1 MAIEERKY
9 AAYLCKGCGIGEA
22 VNMADLAKCAT
33 REAKLGMVKEH
44 DVMCSPEAI
53 EMIKQD
59 IAEGVN
65 CIAIAACSP
74 RVKYEE
80 FDFPGCIVERI
91 GLRELV
97 AWTHE
102 PAEKDKETQNLAED
116 YLRMYGAKIKKT
128 NLPEP
133 YKFEEELSK
142 TILVIGGGA
151 AGLAAALYAARNNY
165 EVVLVEKEAEL
176 GGYGAKL
183 HRSTPTGYPFTQ
195 LVESPVLAKIKEV
208 QAEGNIRIMT
218 NTEVLKADGQPGLL
232 DVTLNTGGSEET
244 LRIGAVVM
252 AAGWKPYDPSKLG
265 KYGYGASPD
274 VITGIQ
280 MEEMAKNGRIV
291 RPSDGKAPESVAF
304 VLCAGQ
310 RDPDHLPYCSD
321 VCCAASVKQAL
332 YVRQT
337 NPNAH
342 AMILYKDIRIPGQME
357 LFYKEAQTDPGVMLT
372 KAEVTG
378 VETVPGG
385 KLRIAAK
392 DTLLGEDVLFEA
404 DLVVLAT
411 GMVPV
416 TSEEPVLQLGYRQGP
431 GLPDLELFQ
440 GFSDSNFICF
450 PYETR
455 RTAIYAAG
463 GIRQPMGLT
472 MAMDDGVGAALKAIQ
487 AVEHINEGMAVHPRA
502 WDNTWPDPLMTRC
515 TSCKRCTEECPFGA
529 IDEDEKGTP
538 FYRINRCRRCGT
550 CMGACPERIVNFA
563 DFSVDIMGSIF
574 KSLDVPT
581 EDDLEDDEEEVPL
594 RILGVVCEN
603 DAYPALDAAALNKLK
618 FSPLVR
624 FVPLRCMGSF
634 NLVWVSDAFS
644 RGVDGMMLFGCKYGD
659 DYQCHFAK
667 GSELCAYRLTK
678 LSETLDKLG
687 LESDRVT
694 MTQIA
699 ISEFDKLP
707 QIINDFV
714 DRVKEVGPN
723 PFKGM

>member
-1 MAIEERKY
+1 MEERKY
-9 AAYLCKGCGIGEA
+9 AAYICKGCGIGE
-22 VNMADLAKCAT
+22 VLNIADLSKVAA
-33 REAKLGMVKEH
+33 REAKLGLVKEH

-59 IAEGVN
+59 IAEGIN

-74 RVKYEE
+74 RVKFEE
-80 FDFPGCIVERI
+80 FDFPHCIVERV

-97 AWTHE
+97 AWTHDPE
-102 PAEKDKETQNLAED
+102 DKETQALAED

-128 NLPEP
+128 NLPAP
-133 YKFEEELSK
+133 FTYEEEMSK

-151 AGLAAALYAARNNY
+151 AGLSAALYAARNGFQ
-165 EVVLVEKEAEL
+165 VVLVEKETEL

-183 HRSTPTGYPFTQ
+183 HRATPTSYPYTQ
-195 LVESPVLAKIKEV
+195 LQEPPVLAKIKEV
-208 QAEGNIRIMT
+208 QAEGNVRILT
-218 NTEVLKADGQPGLL
+218 NTVVVKMDGQPGLL
-232 DVTLNTGGSEET
+232 DVTLNINGSEET
-244 LRIGAVVM
+244 TRMGAVVL
-252 AAGWKPYDPSKLG
+252 AAGWKPYDATKLAD
-265 KYGYGASPD
+265 KFSYGASPD
-274 VITGIQ
+274 IITSLQ
-280 MEEMAKNGRIV
+280 MEEMAKKGKIV
-291 RPSDGKAPESVAF
+291 RPSDGKAPKAVAF

-321 VCCAASVKQAL
+321 ICCASSVKQAL
-332 YVRQT
+332 YVRQ
-337 NPNAH
+337 AH
-342 AMILYKDIRIPGQME
+342 PDAAAMILYKDIRIPGQME
-357 LFYKEAQTDPGVMLT
+357 LFYKEAQSDPGLMLT

-378 VETVPGG
+378 VEPMSGG
-385 KLRIAAK
+385 KLKVSAK
-392 DTLLGEDVLFEA
+392 DTLLGEDIAIEA

-416 TSEEPVLQLGYRQGP
+416 TAEEPVLQLEYRQGP
-431 GLPDLELFQ
+431 GLPDLELFK
-440 GFSDSNFICF
+440 GFADSNFICF

-455 RTAIYAAG
+455 RTGIYAAG
-463 GIRQPMGLT
+463 GVRQPMGMG

-487 AVEHINEGMAVHPRA
+487 AVEHIAVGMAVHPRA
-502 WDNTWPDPLMTRC
+502 WDETFPDPLMTRC

-563 DFSVDIMGSIF
+563 DYSVDIMGSMF

-581 EDDLEDDEEEVPL
+581 EDDIEDDEEVPV

-618 FSPLVR
+618 FSPMVR
-624 FVPLRCMGSF
+624 FVPIRCMGSF

-644 RGVDGMMLFGCKYGD
+644 RGVDGMMLLGCKYGD

-694 MTQIA
+694 MTQVA

-707 QIINDFV
+707 KIIDDFV
-714 DRVKEVGPN
+714 NRVKEIGPN